1 MSKSAK
7 LLVVAFLVVVAAP
20 AAADNG
26 AARSCA
32 GIIGSFDGGGLVAQI
47 IRFSGAAWWA
57 EQFAR
62 ARPCG

>member
-7 LLVVAFLVVVAAP
+7 LLAVALLVLMSAP

-32 GIIGSFDGGGLVAQI
+32 GIIGSFNGGGLVAGI

-57 EQFAR
+57 EFFAR